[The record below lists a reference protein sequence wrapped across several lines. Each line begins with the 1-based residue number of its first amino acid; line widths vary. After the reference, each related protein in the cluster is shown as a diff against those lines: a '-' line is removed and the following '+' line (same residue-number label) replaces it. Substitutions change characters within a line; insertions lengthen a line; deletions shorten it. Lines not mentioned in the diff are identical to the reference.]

1 MEQPNNHSAETL
13 PTETLPTETLPT
25 EKAGRGTRRIKQ
37 GRVASDKM
45 EKTIIVVS
53 ETRVPHPA
61 YGKIVR
67 KSTRFK
73 AHDER
78 NEAKVGDVVRIAE
91 CRPLSREKRWRLVE
105 IVERAR

>member
-1 MEQPNNHSAETL
+1 MEQPSA
-13 PTETLPTETLPT
+13 
-25 EKAGRGTRRIKQ
+25 RGKRRIKQ
-37 GRVASDKM
+37 GRVASNKM
-45 EKTIIVVS
+45 DKTIVVVS
-53 ETRVPHPA
+53 ETRVPHAA

-67 KSTRFK
+67 KSARFK

-78 NEAKVGDVVRIAE
+78 NEAGVGDVVRIME

>member
-1 MEQPNNHSAETL
+1 MEQHNSSAEQIL
-13 PTETLPTETLPT
+13 DQ
-25 EKAGRGTRRIKQ
+25 KMARGKRRVKQ
-37 GRVASDKM
+37 GRVASNKM

-53 ETRVPHPA
+53 ETRVPHSA

-78 NEAKVGDVVRIAE
+78 NEANVGDVVRIME
-91 CRPLSREKRWRLVE
+91 CRPVSREKRWRLIE
-105 IVERAR
+105 IVERAK